1 MATIYRFIVEQQQ
14 GMGGGS
20 GRNNGSTTKKNAKD
34 KYFTLSGSLGV
45 EHNRKL
51 RAINPVLNKATGG
64 YWEKGMRLGRAG
76 LGLLTVKKKGKGAM
90 SVGISATALAIIL
103 SFVIQTGIKHHQKL
117 IQQSEKENKQNFKK
131 METGETSVHTSFT
144 VATNMWSGKRTY
156 NENK

>member
-14 GMGGGS
+14 GGGS
-20 GRNNGSTTKKNAKD
+20 SGRKSGSTTKKNAKD
-34 KYFTLSGSLGV
+34 KSFTLMGSMGV

-76 LGLLTVKKKGKGAM
+76 LGLMKFKKTADG
-90 SVGISATALAIIL
+90 SAAFAGFSAVAIAIIV
-103 SFVIQTGIKHHQKL
+103 SFLLQTSMKHHQRL
-117 IQQSEKENKQNFKK
+117 IERNEKANKQNYRKL
-131 METGETSVHTSFT
+131 ETGQDAIHTYFEVS
-144 VATNMWSGKRTY
+144 TNLWTGKRTY